1 MSTLI
6 RAATVVDGTER
17 PRYRADVLVDGPRI
31 AAILPTGGP
40 SPAADRVLDADGLV
54 LAPGFID
61 MHAHSDLQILLQP
74 DHLAKISQGVTTE
87 LLGQDGLS
95 YAPVDDDALA
105 MLRKKIAGWNTDPA
119 DFDFSWR
126 TVGEYLER
134 LDNGLEGRGIAGN
147 AAYLVPHGVVR
158 ALVCGWEDVPA
169 SADDIVAMQGI
180 VRAAMAE
187 GAVGLSAGLTYTP
200 GMYAD
205 NAELLALC
213 RTVGELGGF
222 FAPHHRS
229 YGKGALDAYAEM
241 IDLTTRA
248 GCPLHLSHATMNF
261 APNKG
266 RAGELLAMLD
276 AAIAD
281 GADIT
286 LDTYPYLPG
295 ATTLS
300 AVLPSWSSAGGQD
313 ATLARLR
320 DPAALARIRD
330 DLEVHG
336 SDGCHGVIAEWDT
349 IEISGVAHT
358 ELDGLVGRTVAG
370 ITADTGREPFAVFVD
385 VLLRDE
391 LGTGILQHVGHE
403 VNVQAIMR
411 HPRHKGGS
419 DGLLVGAKPHP
430 RAWGTFP
437 RYLGHYCRDL
447 GVFSL
452 EECVGHLTGRAAA
465 RLRLR
470 DRGLV
475 RTGYAAD
482 LVLFDPATVADA
494 VTYADPRQPA
504 VGIPYVFVNGEL
516 GEAAQRATGERARSS
531 QDSGDGGAD
540 GRERAVRHLAAAR
553 HCRPAHA
560 RRSQCRRPA
569 AHDHQ
574 FKLEP
579 FIALIVVGLLVALA
593 AGLPVAQLV
602 GTPLKSSDSILENG
616 FGGILGHIA
625 PIIGLGTVLGAIM
638 ERSGGADALTARLLR
653 LFGPK
658 GAPLAMGLTGLIFGI
673 PVFFDIGIF
682 VLAPLVYV
690 AAKRGGRSLVL

>member
-1 MSTLI
+1 VSTLI

-31 AAILPTGGP
+31 AAILPPGGRA
-40 SPAADRVLDADGLV
+40 PAADRVLDADGLV

-126 TVGEYLER
+126 TVGEYLDR
-134 LDNGLEGRGIAGN
+134 LDGGLDGRGIAGN
-147 AAYLVPHGVVR
+147 AAYLVPHGVIR

-169 SADDIVAMQGI
+169 SADDFVAMQGL

-213 RTVGELGGF
+213 VTVGELGGF

-276 AAIAD
+276 AAIAG

-286 LDTYPYLPG
+286 HDTYPYLPG
-295 ATTLS
+295 ATMLS
-300 AVLPSWSSAGGQD
+300 ALLPSWSSAGGQD
-313 ATLARLR
+313 ATPGRLR

-336 SDGCHGVIAEWDT
+336 SDGCSGVVAEWDT
-349 IEISGVAHT
+349 IEISGVTHA
-358 ELDGLVGRTVAG
+358 ELDGVVGRTIAQLA
-370 ITADTGREPFAVFVD
+370 ADTGREPFAAFVD

-391 LGTGILQHVGHE
+391 LATGILQHVGHE
-403 VNVQAIMR
+403 GNVQAIMR
-411 HPRHKGGS
+411 HPRHTGGS

-437 RYLGHYCRDL
+437 RYLGRYCRDL

-475 RTGYAAD
+475 TAGYAAD

-494 VTYADPRQPA
+494 ATFDDPRQPA

-516 GEAAQRATGERARSS
+516 AM
-531 QDSGDGGAD
+531 DD
-540 GRERAVRHLAAAR
+540 GRRTA
-553 HCRPAHA
+553 
-560 RRSQCRRPA
+560 
-569 AHDHQ
+569 
-574 FKLEP
+574 
-579 FIALIVVGLLVALA
+579 ALA
-593 AGLPVAQLV
+593 GRALRRLPDGAVA
-602 GTPLKSSDSILENG
+602 
-616 FGGILGHIA
+616 
-625 PIIGLGTVLGAIM
+625 
-638 ERSGGADALTARLLR
+638 
-653 LFGPK
+653 
-658 GAPLAMGLTGLIFGI
+658 
-673 PVFFDIGIF
+673 
-682 VLAPLVYV
+682 
-690 AAKRGGRSLVL
+690 